1 MLKSQ
6 LFHHCNKLLTLK
18 WKNYC
23 ILKKIFGNITSF
35 TVKKCNLGEHTT
47 PFKSIKISLE
57 KSCILNG
64 IVLKK
69 RIQYCLYEQVTEV
82 SIFL

>member
-1 MLKSQ
+1 MEE
-6 LFHHCNKLLTLK
+6 LL
-18 WKNYC
+18 Y
-23 ILKKIFGNITSF
+23 IEKIFGNITYF
-35 TVKKCNLGEHTT
+35 TVTKKCNLGEHTT
-47 PFKSIKISLE
+47 PFKSIKRSLE

-64 IVLKK
+64 VVPKK

>member
-1 MLKSQ
+1 MEELLYIEKNIWKYY
-6 LFHHCNKLLTLK
+6 FFYCN
-18 WKNYC
+18 
-23 ILKKIFGNITSF
+23 
-35 TVKKCNLGEHTT
+35 KKCNLGEHTT
-47 PFKSIKISLE
+47 PFKSIKRSLE

-64 IVLKK
+64 VVPKK